1 MEKKTTEKFISGEV
15 YISLNLYRDGDGFG
29 IWLSDDFG
37 GSGIEATGN
46 TPEEAAN
53 NIASYIADYFYEHD
67 DEDEEEI
74 DDEDEEE
81 YDDEEEEEYYNG
93 DFLDALQHYG
103 ELEHEVLMDITE
115 DEPLIIDGKEVDTI
129 LDDAGL
135 CFSYVGD
142 DGEHY
147 SSPLHIDDIDK
158 EICDKIYE
166 YLCDNR
172 NVNQDFFDSLPR

>member
-1 MEKKTTEKFISGEV
+1 MEKKTTEKFISGV
-15 YISLNLYRDGDGFG
+15 NLSLNLYRDGDGFG

-46 TPEEAAN
+46 TPEEAAD

-67 DEDEEEI
+67 DEDEY
-74 DDEDEEE
+74 DDEDE
-81 YDDEEEEEYYNG
+81 DELDSC
-93 DFLDALQHYG
+93 DFFDALQHYG
-103 ELEHEVLMDITE
+103 EIEHEVLMDITE

-129 LDDAGL
+129 LDDDGL
-135 CFSYVGD
+135 KFSYVGD

-147 SSPLHIDDIDK
+147 STSLSIRDIDK
-158 EICDKIYE
+158 KIRDEIYE

>member
-1 MEKKTTEKFISGEV
+1 MEKKTTEKFSGEV
-15 YISLNLYRDGDGFG
+15 NLSLNLYRDGDGFG

-46 TPEEAAN
+46 TPEEAAD

-67 DEDEEEI
+67 DEDKY
-74 DDEDEEE
+74 DDEDE
-81 YDDEEEEEYYNG
+81 DELDSC
-93 DFLDALQHYG
+93 DFFDALQHYG

-129 LDDAGL
+129 LDDDGL
-135 CFSYVGD
+135 KFSYVGD

-147 SSPLHIDDIDK
+147 STSLSIRDIDK
-158 EICDKIYE
+158 KIRDEIYE

>member
-15 YISLNLYRDGDGFG
+15 NISLNLYRDGDGFG

-46 TPEEAAN
+46 TPEEAAD

-67 DEDEEEI
+67 DEDEE
-74 DDEDEEE
+74 DEDEDE
-81 YDDEEEEEYYNG
+81 YDSC
-93 DFLDALQHYG
+93 DFFDALQHYG
-103 ELEHEVLMDITE
+103 ELEHDVLMDITE

-129 LDDAGL
+129 LDDDGL
-135 CFSYVGD
+135 KFSYVGD

-147 SSPLHIDDIDK
+147 STSLSIRDIDK

-172 NVNQDFFDSLPR
+172 NVNQDFFDSLQH

>member
-15 YISLNLYRDGDGFG
+15 NLSLNLYRDGDGFG

-46 TPEEAAN
+46 TPEEAAD
-53 NIASYIADYFYEHD
+53 NIASYIADYFYE
-67 DEDEEEI
+67 I
-74 DDEDEEE
+74 DDEDEDE
-81 YDDEEEEEYYNG
+81 YDSC
-93 DFLDALQHYG
+93 DFFDALQHYG
-103 ELEHEVLMDITE
+103 ELEHDVLMDITE

-129 LDDAGL
+129 LDDDGL
-135 CFSYVGD
+135 KFSYVGD

-147 SSPLHIDDIDK
+147 STSLDIDDIDK

-172 NVNQDFFDSLPR
+172 NVNQDFFDSLQH